1 MKTIFPWLVALILM
15 GICVY
20 LWNSREKVYIS
31 GEIMYDTVRV
41 ENPINEKIELQAETF
56 YYLSQ
61 DRLDKIDSLRRV
73 LAMYKAD
80 VEGNENIVFELE
92 AIIELTEGKLDS
104 IAKAKFELGNYEGNI
119 VFRYNEK
126 KFEFDYEKAF
136 DVYVRERTKPIR
148 FGFSCYVIKQEKWG
162 LELGAAISCQKII
175 KDLYFGVR
183 GNSFGGF
190 GVGVDYKL

>member
-1 MKTIFPWLVALILM
+1 MKTIFPWLVALVLA
-15 GICVY
+15 GVCVY
-20 LWNSREKVYIS
+20 LWNSQEEVYIS

-41 ENPINEKIELQAETF
+41 ENPINEKLELEAETF

-136 DVYVRERTKPIR
+136 DVYVRERTKPIG
-148 FGFSCYVIKQEKWG
+148 FGISCYVMKQEKWG
-162 LELGAAISCQKII
+162 LELGVAISFQKII
-175 KDLYFGVR
+175 KGLYFGVR
-183 GNSFGGF
+183 GNSFGGL
-190 GVGVDYKL
+190 GVGLDYKL